1 MARPKK
7 SQSREFLLR
16 LKTFGTP
23 ATISAD
29 ERWMNAM
36 FRAVS
41 GRGCLMDIKFETA
54 AEEQI
59 CRPVTLG
66 TEVPRDW

>member
-7 SQSREFLLR
+7 SQSREILLQ
-16 LKTFGTP
+16 LKTFRLP
-23 ATISAD
+23 ETISAD
-29 ERWMNAM
+29 ERLMNAM

-41 GRGCLMDIKFETA
+41 GRGCLMDIKFGTA

-66 TEVPRDW
+66 TEVPLDW